1 MGVPGATGSG
11 RLGTG
16 SSPLRLAHLRLFTRS
31 SGEEELEGR
40 VSVVCEPASVVSILV
55 SQSLV

>member
-31 SGEEELEGR
+31 SGEEEGR

-55 SQSLV
+55 SQSLQC